1 MAESKCSSGNGLLVP
16 ADDKSGSP
24 KPNDTL
30 LQAAADGEN
39 ILGVPLFDSAV
50 LEEATGGPKLKEV
63 AGIDPDD
70 DATGDK
76 GATAADS
83 DTDIN
88 AALPD

>member
-1 MAESKCSSGNGLLVP
+1 MLVP

-39 ILGVPLFDSAV
+39 TLEVPLFDSGV
-50 LEEATGGPKLKEV
+50 VEDVSGEQTLKEV

-76 GATAADS
+76 GAAAADS
-83 DTDIN
+83 DADIN